1 MKEDPRCY
9 AVAMPDE
16 PELPS
21 ISCDNK
27 TLISMITRRDKAP
40 PDGIEIADGNGI
52 VDLQA
57 TTAAQKSLDEYRRN
71 FYAGV
76 SINSLLEGLEDSG
89 QVQVFG
95 DDDTLT
101 EAERKELDE
110 NET

>member
-1 MKEDPRCY
+1 MKEDQRYY
-9 AVAMPDE
+9 AVPMPDE
-16 PELPS
+16 PQLPS

-27 TLISMITRRDKAP
+27 TFFKLIARRDQFP
-40 PDGIEIADGNGI
+40 PDGIEIADGDGV

-57 TTAAQKSLDEYRRN
+57 TTVAQKSLDEFRKNY
-71 FYAGV
+71 YADV